1 MRGNLIHTLGST
13 PSKAMMQVGP
23 AGGRPGWAE
32 APGENLA
39 LRPALCL
46 WLWSRWERTLGQ
58 ACKLCLQMQAGAGG
72 CP

>member
-13 PSKAMMQVGP
+13 PSKATMQVGP

-39 LRPALCL
+39 EPSSVSLALVKVG
-46 WLWSRWERTLGQ
+46 EDPE
-58 ACKLCLQMQAGAGG
+58 AGV
-72 CP
+72 